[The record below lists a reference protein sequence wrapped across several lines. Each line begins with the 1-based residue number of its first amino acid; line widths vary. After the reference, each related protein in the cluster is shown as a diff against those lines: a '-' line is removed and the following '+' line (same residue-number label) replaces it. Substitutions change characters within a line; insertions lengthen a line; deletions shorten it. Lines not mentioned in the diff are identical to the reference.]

1 MERHKNFLTSPE
13 VSGKPGPSQH
23 ALQASDVGGSCYFF
37 SQKRSSMATVAAPER
52 LQEAIKT
59 EPVGKP
65 ATERVVSL
73 DVLRG
78 TVMVLMLNEATQLP
92 RVAQSFPHSWFW
104 SAIAFNTDHVPWQ
117 GCSLHDLIQP
127 AFSFLVGAALP
138 FSIESRK
145 RKGQTFGYM
154 VGHSIWRAL
163 LLIFLGIFLRSLRS
177 GQTYWTFEDTL
188 TQIGLGYVFLFLL
201 GFTKVRTQVI
211 VAVLI
216 LVCFWAAFV
225 LYPAP
230 AANFDYPRVG
240 VPQNWEHN
248 YTGFLSH
255 FNKNSNLSWA
265 FDVWFLNLFPR
276 QHPFVFNEGGWSTLS
291 FIPTLATMILGL
303 LTGEWLKLDRLKA
316 EKLRGLVIGGVA
328 LVLLGLTFQWL
339 GICPIV
345 KRVWTSSYTL
355 YSGGL
360 VLLMLAAFYALI
372 ECKGWRA
379 WAFPLIVVGM
389 NSIAIYVMNWT
400 MESFVRAALERHL
413 GWLLSSV
420 TSPTFQPIVYGLAVM
435 LTFWLILYWMYRRK
449 IFLRI

>member
-1 MERHKNFLTSPE
+1 MVQSAQLDSP
-13 VSGKPGPSQH
+13 
-23 ALQASDVGGSCYFF
+23 
-37 SQKRSSMATVAAPER
+37 
-52 LQEAIKT
+52 QEAVQQDAVKS
-59 EPVGKP
+59 EPAAKP
-65 ATERVVSL
+65 DTGRVVSL

-92 RVAQSFPHSWFW
+92 KVAQSFPHSWFW
-104 SAIAFNTDHVPWQ
+104 SVIAFNTEHVPWQ

-138 FSIESRK
+138 FSIASRK
-145 RKGQTFGYM
+145 TKGQTFGKM
-154 VGHSIWRAL
+154 LAHTIWRAL
-163 LLIFLGIFLRSLRS
+163 LLIFLGIFLRSLHA

-201 GFTKVRTQVI
+201 GFTKVRTQV
-211 VAVLI
+211 VVFVLI
-216 LVCFWAAFV
+216 LIGFWAAFV
-225 LYPAP
+225 VYPAP
-230 AANFDYPRVG
+230 GANFDYVRVG

-276 QHPFVFNEGGWSTLS
+276 EHPFVFNEGGWSTLS

-303 LTGEWLKLDRLKA
+303 LTGKWLKSNRLRV
-316 EKLRGLVIGGVA
+316 EKLRGLVIAGAG
-328 LVLLGLTFQWL
+328 LVLLGLVFQWL

-360 VLLMLAAFYALI
+360 TILILAGFYALI
-372 ECKGWRA
+372 EWKGWRA
-379 WAFPLIVVGM
+379 WALPLIVVGM
-389 NSIAIYVMNWT
+389 NSIAIYVMSWT
-400 MESFVRAALERHL
+400 MEPFVRGALERHL
-413 GWLLSSV
+413 GWLISTV
-420 TSPTFQPIVYGLAVM
+420 INPVFQPIAYGFGIM
-435 LTFWLILYWMYRRK
+435 LTFWIILFWMYRRK
-449 IFLRI
+449 LFLRI